1 MAEKML
7 HLFKDKPPTL
17 EEAQAIVGGLVE
29 MVPLMNPE
37 NMQLIVN
44 EEGLMH
50 DLPVNTQASMIAGRR
65 LVGPAIV
72 LEGDAM
78 WD

>member
-7 HLFKDKPPTL
+7 HFFKEKPPTL

-37 NMQLIVN
+37 NMQLLIN

-50 DLPVNTQASMIAGRR
+50 DLPVNTQASMIAGQR

>member
-7 HLFKDKPPTL
+7 HFFKDKRPTL
-17 EEAQAIVGGLVE
+17 EAQAIVGGLVE

-37 NMQLIVN
+37 KMQLIIN

-50 DLPVNTQASMIAGRR
+50 DLPVNIQASMIAGRR

>member
-7 HLFKDKPPTL
+7 HFFKDKPPTL

-37 NMQLIVN
+37 NMQLLIN
-44 EEGLMH
+44 EEH
-50 DLPVNTQASMIAGRR
+50 DATVELYTEYFKLQTQELFNKIRGIE
-65 LVGPAIV
+65 VH
-72 LEGDAM
+72 D
-78 WD
+78 

>member
-1 MAEKML
+1 
-7 HLFKDKPPTL
+7 
-17 EEAQAIVGGLVE
+17 
-29 MVPLMNPE
+29 
-37 NMQLIVN
+37 MQLIIN

-50 DLPVNTQASMIAGRR
+50 GLPVNIQASMIAGRK

>member
-7 HLFKDKPPTL
+7 HFFKDKQPTL
-17 EEAQAIVGGLVE
+17 KEAQAIVGGLVE

-37 NMQLIVN
+37 KMQLIIN

-50 DLPVNTQASMIAGRR
+50 DLPVNIQASMIAGRR

>member
-1 MAEKML
+1 ML
-7 HLFKDKPPTL
+7 HFFKDKPPTL

-29 MVPLMNPE
+29 MVPLMNPK

-50 DLPVNTQASMIAGRR
+50 DLPVNTQASMIAGRK

>member
-50 DLPVNTQASMIAGRR
+50 DLPVNTQASMIAGRK

>member
-1 MAEKML
+1 ML
-7 HLFKDKPPTL
+7 HFFKDKPPTL

-37 NMQLIVN
+37 NMQLLIN

-50 DLPVNTQASMIAGRR
+50 DLPVNTQASMIAAQCGTRN
-65 LVGPAIV
+65 GPNTRAGIRIKV
-72 LEGDAM
+72 PAR
-78 WD
+78 